1 MKSPYQLVQESYSD
15 VSGFEIDHIAVETA
29 LSEADQLL
37 EEISETAHYVEATES
52 VESNLALIARYEE
65 TLAAAVESGEGIDKA
80 GLDVVN
86 MSVTSIMSQLG
97 FPNEEVTA
105 CATESYGSPVSAAME
120 AMEGTKKNLSKAY
133 AVVRATIKAIF
144 HAIVKFFKTFG
155 LNAKKLVDGAKA
167 MLREVTDNPN
177 QVDREKWEKAQK
189 ASAFGR
195 WPEKP
200 ADVIGAGMEGLEGII
215 TYTGKISDI
224 TKKSIQ
230 KTVWP
235 SLLSIFSDSLM
246 ESTKFYRGMRL
257 SVDRDGDG
265 DSRIVARQVPEK
277 TQPTA
282 TVTKDIL
289 IDGLRKASELD
300 PKKIVELSEKAEDAA
315 TDINKALNFLDDDKV
330 TTAKIK
336 SLANRY
342 QMLSTFMLKAT
353 LVPISDV
360 IKLGEAYIASTK

>member
-1 MKSPYQLVQESYSD
+1 MKKLYQLIQEMAADTSEFKVNHS
-15 VSGFEIDHIAVETA
+15 AVMEA
-29 LSEADQLL
+29 LSSSEDLL
-37 EEISETAHYVEATES
+37 SEITETSAWVDS
-52 VESNLALIARYEE
+52 VEVMNEKITLMEQYEV
-65 TLAAAVESGEGIDKA
+65 TLTKAIESGEGIDRV
-80 GLDVVN
+80 GCEMVN
-86 MSVTSIMSQLG
+86 DSVTTIMSQLG
-97 FPNEEVTA
+97 FPNEEITT
-105 CATESYGSPVSAAME
+105 CATWSAAE
-120 AMEGTKKNLSKAY
+120 EVLEGTKRNLNKAY

-289 IDGLRKASELD
+289 IDGLREASELD